1 MEPKGSRELSA
12 PTLGLRATLCWAL
25 CLPPAELVWSLLALS
40 AVAPTGPGPGA
51 DHRNWR
57 EKNGGLAYKLLSL
70 LSEALQQPVAYL
82 HCS

>member
-1 MEPKGSRELSA
+1 MPQPWGLEQRSA
-12 PTLGLRATLCWAL
+12 GVCV
-25 CLPPAELVWSLLALS
+25 LPPAELVWSLLALS